1 MQPTVIVAIAIASA
15 ISALVLVYTIGVMPA
30 QAPTAVTSGNNSTVI
45 TPPTLNRT
53 IPAPLPIPSNDTLPT
68 PAPLLHVVI
77 TQPTEGAKVK
87 GAVEAVVQV
96 SGDVDVEMVEG
107 YLNDTLID
115 TENSAPYEII
125 IPTAQFADGNYK
137 FMAKAIGDNGVTASS
152 EVSITIQ
159 NLVNL
164 PPSGTYPDPIP
175 LGGILPSAE
184 QVFISETFRVP
195 DEVSNYIILIP
206 NEGHHLDSE
215 PDSLIAQT
223 NAHYLPIHV
232 EISKTTSITLLSN
245 DHDHFHTTVVASEK
259 DGTVV
264 WETENIAY
272 AQHSE
277 SISFSNEEVGTFLF
291 VDDDTDYQDMKGTI
305 TIREATRS
313 PTAYTVGAI
322 YVPQEDLPMFK
333 QTLSVR
339 GFAIESEHNFTWDN
353 SNQDTDDQT
362 LIVFSTMQ
370 PLSSALQQLAIIVEQ
385 TPYD

>member
-45 TPPTLNRT
+45 TPPTLNGT
-53 IPAPLPIPSNDTLPT
+53 IPAPRPIPSNDTLPT

-77 TQPTEGAKVK
+77 TQPTEDAKVK

-96 SGDVDVEMVEG
+96 SGDVDVETVEG

-115 TENSAPYEII
+115 TENSEPYEFT

-137 FMAKAIGDNGVTASS
+137 FKAKAIGESGVTASA
-152 EVSITIQ
+152 EVSLTIQ

-164 PPSGTYPDPIP
+164 PPSGTYPDPVP

-184 QVFISETFRVP
+184 QIFISETFRVP
-195 DEVSNYIILIP
+195 DEVSNFIILIP

-215 PDSLIAQT
+215 PDSLIAET
-223 NAHYLPIHV
+223 NAHYLPNHV

-245 DHDHFHTTVVASEK
+245 DQDHFHTTVVTSEK

-272 AQHSE
+272 AQYSE
-277 SISFSNEEVGTFLF
+277 SRSFSNEDAGKYLF
-291 VDDDTDYQDMKGTI
+291 VSDDPDYEDMKGTI
-305 TIREATRS
+305 SVRESVKS
-313 PTAYTVGAI
+313 PTGSTVGCI

-339 GFAIESEHNFTWDN
+339 GFAIESEQNFTWDN

-362 LIVFSTMQ
+362 LIIFSTMQ

-385 TPYD
+385 TPYE